1 MYQLILES
9 FLGLQRYGDE
19 MWFEP
24 CVPPEWP
31 SFKVRYRYKETLYH
45 IEIIPVSDPQDKTT
59 KVDDVEQPKGIIKL
73 IDDKG
78 EHSVTI
84 KCPTFVGTFVPK
96 THSMEEIQNNKDQSI
111 S

>member
-1 MYQLILES
+1 
-9 FLGLQRYGDE
+9 

-24 CVPPEWP
+24 CVPAEWA
-31 SFKVRYRYKETLYH
+31 SFKLQYRYKETLYH

-84 KCPTFVGTFVPK
+84 KCPTFARTFVPK
-96 THSMEEIQNNKDQSI
+96 THSMEEIQNNKDHSI